1 MDGANGLRFS
11 ARRKGCFTPGTGSPF
26 GCQSTGS
33 FAGNTTSA
41 AAASDSTVLR
51 VQQAGIN
58 PNKAVF
64 TIDSKSSRIL
74 IVNHNACQL
83 LGHTPRELCEMLF
96 SDLLTNKNKTHVSA
110 LAEGQLNSEDGTMV
124 LLSGKVVEMNTKYG
138 SKVAVSLWIRQI
150 DMDGRC
156 LAVAEPVERRVAQI
170 LVDRNGCVLSGDYEA
185 LLLFQMDAIEQFSGM
200 DICALIPAIQLPDAD
215 VSLIAK
221 HVRKQKATGRTTDGV
236 TFPLCLMI
244 SAQAD
249 TTGSSTAESADS
261 GVSNNTTQYLIT
273 IWVFQNISGLLVID
287 ESGFIESCNHHF
299 SMLMFGYAQMK
310 ILGRHITDLIP
321 NFGHDVEYL
330 GETRSRNATN
340 SSLDGQDEESET
352 ETDPVYYENEAF
364 VMSEGRNP
372 PESGCAEE
380 MMAKTRSE
388 PVNISLEI
396 CGQNQ
401 IEDNSAPRMPS
412 SLKALCK
419 SMAESMPHRSVDT
432 PHNCTAPGTIP
443 TPRLEGLS
451 TQDDTDAAASELT
464 NYDSLK
470 TPVNESNSLFLY
482 DSLPGAVATAN
493 TPVCSSTTPHREYQL
508 ADISEA
514 LRSVEMS
521 ADESSN
527 AKIIQDSPLFN
538 SQPSTD
544 NASLRLKLMTS
555 TPANFRRGSG
565 YRSTFQPQPTPPAG
579 ATPKTGVTPIGYA
592 DGKYKG
598 EAQHFDEN
606 ILDILYTISSQTLPC
621 GRRVFCV
628 WICRDPD
635 LEYDADDDDGRHPNL
650 TLTFNSIASTI
661 ENSLGTA
668 IKQTAAQNSS
678 RPNSMSMLSQCEE
691 DQCNGEFHK
700 HYTTLKQIGKVS
712 RKSGYYFYQSSIKI
726 NAYIY
731 KQLDEYQKVHN

>member
-1 MDGANGLRFS
+1 MYIYNKCVSVDGANGLRFS

-26 GCQSTGS
+26 GCQSTSS
-33 FAGNTTSA
+33 FTGNSTSA
-41 AAASDSTVLR
+41 AVPSDSTVLR

-83 LGHTPRELCEMLF
+83 LGYTPRELCEMLF
-96 SDLLTNKNKTHVSA
+96 SDLLSFKNKSHVSA

-150 DMDGRC
+150 DTDGRC
-156 LAVAEPVERRVAQI
+156 LAVAEPVERRVAQL
-170 LVDRNGCVLSGDYEA
+170 LVDRNGSVLSGDYEA
-185 LLLFQMDAIEQFSGM
+185 LLLFQMDAIEEFSGM
-200 DICALIPAIQLPDAD
+200 DICSLIPAIQLPDGD
-215 VSLIAK
+215 GSLIAK

-244 SAQAD
+244 SANAE
-249 TTGSSTAESADS
+249 TTGSTAESADS
-261 GVSNNTTQYLIT
+261 GVSNNSAQYLIT

-287 ESGFIESCNHHF
+287 EGGFIESCNHHF

-340 SSLDGQDEESET
+340 SSLDGQEDESET

-372 PESGCAEE
+372 PDTGCVEE

-388 PVNISLEI
+388 PVNISLEV
-396 CGQNQ
+396 CSKP
-401 IEDNSAPRMPS
+401 IEDECVPRMPS
-412 SLKALCK
+412 SLKTLCK
-419 SMAESMPHRSVDT
+419 SMTDRLTRHTVENQ
-432 PHNCTAPGTIP
+432 HNCTAPTTMA
-443 TPRLEGLS
+443 TPRLDGLT
-451 TQDDTDAAASELT
+451 TQVTDDLSKCDSSQ
-464 NYDSLK
+464 YDSLK
-470 TPVNESNSLFLY
+470 TPVNESNGSFVYCSL
-482 DSLPGAVATAN
+482 SGAMATAN
-493 TPVCSSTTPHREYQL
+493 TPVCSGITPHREYQL

-514 LRSVEMS
+514 LRAVDLSEENFNRESKSVQE
-521 ADESSN
+521 
-527 AKIIQDSPLFN
+527 SPLFN
-538 SQPSTD
+538 PQQTD
-544 NASLRLKLMTS
+544 GGQLRLKLMTS
-555 TPANFRRGSG
+555 TPANLRRGSG
-565 YRSTFQPQPTPPAG
+565 RSNQPQQTPSAG
-579 ATPKTGVTPIGYA
+579 VTPKSGATPIGYM

-598 EAQHFDEN
+598 EAVHFDEN

-635 LEYDADDDDGRHPNL
+635 LEYEIDDDDGRHQNL

-668 IKQTAAQNSS
+668 IKHTAAQNSS

-700 HYTTLKQIGKVS
+700 HYTTLKQIGKV
-712 RKSGYYFYQSSIKI
+712 FIVTC
-726 NAYIY
+726 N
-731 KQLDEYQKVHN
+731 L